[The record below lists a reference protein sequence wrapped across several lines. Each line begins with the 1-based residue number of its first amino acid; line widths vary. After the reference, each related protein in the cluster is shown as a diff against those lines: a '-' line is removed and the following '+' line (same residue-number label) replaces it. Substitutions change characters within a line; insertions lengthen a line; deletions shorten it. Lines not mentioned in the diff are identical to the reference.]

1 MRRMVP
7 RGDGLYDVWGFGEGL
22 VATGVTRDEAIALIQ
37 RRV

>member
-7 RGDGLYDVWGFGEGL
+7 RDDGLYDVYEYLVGL
-22 VATGVTRDEAIALIQ
+22 VATGVTRDQAIALIQ